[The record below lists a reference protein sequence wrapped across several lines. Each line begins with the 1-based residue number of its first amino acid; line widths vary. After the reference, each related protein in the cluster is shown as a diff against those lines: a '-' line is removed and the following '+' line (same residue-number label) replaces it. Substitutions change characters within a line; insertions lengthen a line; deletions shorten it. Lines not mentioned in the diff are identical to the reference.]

1 MPDFLASDLFEFDD
15 TARSSR
21 SALFW
26 IRRRRY
32 DVGIASTT
40 ADAGAARR
48 EGRGRLRCRDG
59 LGRSVA
65 VRGALAGARIVL
77 AARTES
83 RLTEVAEEIRELGG
97 IALSVPTDLTDDAS
111 VTNLVDAALAEFGAV
126 DAVVHNAFVQPPHE
140 RLLDADFDT
149 VRQGLDINLLAALN
163 LTRKLVPA
171 LEKSQGSVVMINSM
185 VLRNQLPNFGAYRV
199 QKSGLLA
206 LARSLSVEMGPMGIR
221 VNSVATGL
229 YLGGTGP
236 ADGGEAG
243 RSARRR
249 AGRGVRRDRGRHRSA
264 SAARTRRHRE
274 CGAVPRLRPRSRDH
288 RAVPGRQLRPCPS

>member
-1 MPDFLASDLFEFDD
+1 MTFGFQAPQQMP
-15 TARSSR
+15 
-21 SALFW
+21 ALL
-26 IRRRRY
+26 
-32 DVGIASTT
+32 DGKVVVVSGVGT
-40 ADAGAARR
+40 
-48 EGRGRLRCRDG
+48 G

-221 VNSVATGL
+221 VNSVAPG
-229 YLGGTGP
+229 YIWAERVQRMVEKQ
-236 ADGGEAG
+236 ADQ
-243 RSARRR
+243 
-249 AGRGVRRDRGRHRSA
+249 RGVEPAEVYAEIAADTDLRRLPEPDDIANAVLFLA
-264 SAARTRRHRE
+264 SDLARAITGQCLDVN
-274 CGAVPRLRPRSRDH
+274 CGHAH
-288 RAVPGRQLRPCPS
+288 H